1 MQTSTSI
8 KKSYVIV
15 VSLSEEEAD
24 LLLNVYREINNRLVL
39 SPDETQV
46 VKAIM
51 AAIPKPAER
60 L

>member
-1 MQTSTSI
+1 MQTETYT
-8 KKSYVIV
+8 KKSYVIRITM
-15 VSLSEEEAD
+15 SEEEAD